1 MDTKDNSIGN
11 LKWSEKSLKK
21 YSSNYPRPQQQECK
35 KGGKKLGSYEL
46 EVSLGYIMSY
56 TSV

>member
-1 MDTKDNSIGN
+1 MDTKDNSIGS

-21 YSSNYPRPQQQECK
+21 YSSNYPRPYQQECK
-35 KGGKKLGSYEL
+35 KGGKKLGDCEF